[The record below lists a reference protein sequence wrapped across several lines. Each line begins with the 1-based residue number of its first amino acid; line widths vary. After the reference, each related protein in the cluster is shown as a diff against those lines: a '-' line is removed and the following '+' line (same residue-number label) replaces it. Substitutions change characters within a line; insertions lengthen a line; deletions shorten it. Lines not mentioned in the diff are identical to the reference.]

1 MPEKY
6 NSINLDFGSLYPQSF
21 SVRYRFSRN
30 LKRID
35 KISKI
40 FKLSIENNNNK

>member
-1 MPEKY
+1 MLEKY
-6 NSINLDFGSLYPQSF
+6 NNINVDFASLYPHSF
-21 SVRYRFSRN
+21 SARYRFSRN